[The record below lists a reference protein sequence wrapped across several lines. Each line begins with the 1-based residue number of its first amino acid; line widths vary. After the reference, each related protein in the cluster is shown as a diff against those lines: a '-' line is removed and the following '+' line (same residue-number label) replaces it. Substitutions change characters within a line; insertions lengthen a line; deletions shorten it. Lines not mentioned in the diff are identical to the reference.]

1 MSIRDTPGPNPSK
14 PSYTDM
20 GAVLSDDREYRYQ
33 LSRIWDEDKP
43 VAGFVMVN
51 PSTADAT
58 QDDRTITRCVKYAN
72 GMGFG
77 KLVVAN
83 LFAVRS
89 SDPSVIK
96 QHPHPV
102 GPKNDEHL
110 KTASKEAERLFAG
123 WGTPGGQ
130 YERAREVVKLL
141 DEPLY
146 ALETTKQGHPCHP
159 SRTPY
164 DITVKPFSYDM

>member
-1 MSIRDTPGPNPSK
+1 MTIRDTPGSNPSK

-20 GAVLSDDREYRYQ
+20 GAVLSDDEEYRYQ
-33 LSRIWDEDKP
+33 LSRTWDENKP

-58 QDDRTITRCVKYAN
+58 QDDQTITRCVKYAN

-89 SDPSVIK
+89 SDPSIIEE
-96 QHPHPV
+96 HSNPV
-102 GPKNDEHL
+102 GPENDEHL
-110 KTASKEAERLFAG
+110 KAVREEAERLFAG
-123 WGTPGGQ
+123 WGTPGGK
-130 YERAREVVKLL
+130 YERAREVTQLL
-141 DEPLY
+141 GESLY
-146 ALETTKQGHPCHP
+146 SLETTKQGHPCHP

-164 DITVKPFSYDM
+164 DITVEPFSY

>member
-1 MSIRDTPGPNPSK
+1 MTIRDTPGPSPSK
-14 PSYTDM
+14 PSYTDT
-20 GAVLSDDREYRYQ
+20 GAVLSDDKEYRYQ
-33 LSRIWDEDKP
+33 LWRTWDENKP

-51 PSTADAT
+51 PSKADAT
-58 QDDRTITRCVKYAN
+58 EDDRTITRCVKYAN

-89 SDPSVIK
+89 SDPSIIEE
-96 QHPHPV
+96 HPNPG
-102 GPKNDEHL
+102 GPENDEHL
-110 KTASKEAERLFAG
+110 KAVCEGAERVFAG

-130 YERAREVVKLL
+130 YERAREVTKLL
-141 DEPLY
+141 DKTLY
-146 ALETTKQGHPCHP
+146 ALETTKQGHPRHP

-164 DITVKPFSYDM
+164 DITVEPFSYEM

>member
-20 GAVLSDDREYRYQ
+20 GAVLGDDGEYRYQ

-96 QHPHPV
+96 
-102 GPKNDEHL
+102 
-110 KTASKEAERLFAG
+110 
-123 WGTPGGQ
+123 
-130 YERAREVVKLL
+130 
-141 DEPLY
+141 
-146 ALETTKQGHPCHP
+146 
-159 SRTPY
+159 
-164 DITVKPFSYDM
+164 